1 MQKRCRKIIFND
13 NKSDYETLLE
23 NSITTILNIERMRSQ
38 AIETFE
44 TINNLNFSFMKEIF
58 TTKTN
63 PKERLNDIAAK
74 CHKTTI

>member
-13 NKSDYETLLE
+13 NKSDYETLPE

-58 TTKTN
+58 TTKTI

-74 CHKTTI
+74 SHKTTI

>member
-23 NSITTILNIERMRSQ
+23 NSITTTLNIERMRSQ

-44 TINNLNFSFMKEIF
+44 TINNLNFSYMKEIF

-63 PKERLNDIAAK
+63 PKERLNVIAAK
-74 CHKTTI
+74 SHKTTI